1 MGLLSVLTEVAI
13 FIISACLVASIA
25 FIGPARLLEL
35 RSAAIPRLLGSKR
48 LIAVLLVVLVT
59 NGLIRDATQNL
70 SWVFGWNVTP
80 LIRQIEDGFVIYIQS
95 FATPV
100 LTAYFSYIYVF
111 GYAFLL
117 IFPFLAYL
125 SLSDQTHF
133 RSLILG
139 YTLNY
144 GLGLLCYLLFIAY
157 GPRNS
162 FGPGLVE
169 SLLFDTYPQFQF
181 LTRSIN
187 VPTNVFPSLHTS
199 LSATVALLAFH
210 TRREYPIWLGVSTA
224 LAVSVF
230 ISTMYLGIHWLLDV
244 LAGIVLAVI
253 SVEGARRYVKTGSF
267 IGRSPTDSSESVEVR
282 S

>member
-1 MGLLSVLTEVAI
+1 MGLVSVLTQVAI
-13 FIISACLVASIA
+13 VIVSACLVASIA

-35 RSAAIPRLLGSKR
+35 RKEAIPRLLDAKH

-70 SWVFGWNVTP
+70 SWVFGWNITP
-80 LIRQIEDGFVIYIQS
+80 LIRQIEGGVVIYIQS
-95 FATPV
+95 LATPL

-111 GYAFLL
+111 GYGFLL

-133 RSLILG
+133 RSLVLA

-144 GLGLLCYLLFIAY
+144 GLGLICYLVFIAY

-181 LTRSIN
+181 LTRSVN

-210 TRREYPIWLGVSTA
+210 TRREYPIWLWISIV

-244 LAGIVLAVI
+244 IAGIVLAVV

-267 IGRSPTDSSESVEVR
+267 IGRSSTADEPAEAR

>member
-1 MGLLSVLTEVAI
+1 MGLVSVLTQVAI
-13 FIISACLVASIA
+13 VIVSACLVASIA

-35 RSAAIPRLLGSKR
+35 RKEAIPRLLDAKH

-70 SWVFGWNVTP
+70 SWVFGWNITP
-80 LIRQIEDGFVIYIQS
+80 LIRQIEGGVVIYIQS
-95 FATPV
+95 LATPL

-111 GYAFLL
+111 GYGFLL

-133 RSLILG
+133 RSLVLA

-144 GLGLLCYLLFIAY
+144 GLGLICYLIFIAY

-181 LTRSIN
+181 LTRSVN

-210 TRREYPIWLGVSTA
+210 TRREYPIWLWISIV

-244 LAGIVLAVI
+244 IAGIVLAVV

-267 IGRSPTDSSESVEVR
+267 IGRSSTADEPAEAR